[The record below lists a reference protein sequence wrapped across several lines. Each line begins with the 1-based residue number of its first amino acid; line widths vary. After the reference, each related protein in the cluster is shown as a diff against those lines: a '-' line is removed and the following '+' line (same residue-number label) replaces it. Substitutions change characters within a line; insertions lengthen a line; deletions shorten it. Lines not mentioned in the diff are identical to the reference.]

1 MTPPPDARIAAVV
14 LAAGRSQRMGQPKM
28 LLPWGGTTVIGQVV
42 LTLIQA
48 GLDEIVVVTGGAR
61 HGVEAALQGQPV
73 RLVYNSRYEEDQM
86 ACSLKAGLVSLP
98 PETDA
103 AIVALGDQPQIQPGI
118 VRQVLQAY
126 HESRSSLVFPSY
138 RMQRGHPWVVA
149 RSLWGELVDIEPPK
163 NLRNFVQ
170 QNTDQIQYVIVQN
183 DSILRDLDTP
193 ADYQR
198 ERPVDPNCGED
209 VNFANFSGMID
220 S

>member
-1 MTPPPDARIAAVV
+1 MTSPPDARIAAVV

-28 LLPWGGTTVIGQVV
+28 LLPWGNTTVIGQVV

-48 GLDEIVVVTGGAR
+48 GLSEIVVVTGGAR
-61 HGVEAALQGQPV
+61 HAVEAALQSQPV
-73 RLVYNSRYEEDQM
+73 RLVYNPRYEEDQM
-86 ACSLKAGLVSLP
+86 ACSLKMGLASLP
-98 PETDA
+98 NEIDA

-126 HESRSSLVFPSY
+126 QESRSPLVFPSY
-138 RMQRGHPWVVA
+138 CMQRGHPWIVA
-149 RSLWGELVDIEPPK
+149 RSLWGALFDREPPQ
-163 NLRNFVQ
+163 NLREFVQ
-170 QNTDQIQYVIVQN
+170 QNADQIHYVIVQD

-198 ERPVDPNCGED
+198 ERPVDPNCRD
-209 VNFANFSGMID
+209 DPNFANFSGMID